1 MLTKFNIPLANTAAA
16 GVLELDELDLEV
28 AQSLR
33 KALSYGGEAV
43 VRVATHLK
51 AVEDATPGGY
61 NVVRALDLLAALQ
74 CGDILREDPVECTVV
89 YTHSEWVG
97 DGYLV
102 HYGGRGGELC
112 VYANGRCYDLHK
124 RATRWSDV
132 DQTEKVTVWCDEE
145 TNAYESDL
153 YDTHGREWNEFDNEW
168 VAA

>member
-1 MLTKFNIPLANTAAA
+1 MLTRFNLPLENEAVA
-16 GVLELDELDLEV
+16 GVLELSDLDLEV

-33 KALSYGGEAV
+33 KALSYGCAAV
-43 VRVATHLK
+43 ERVSKHLK
-51 AVEDATPGGY
+51 AVQDSTDGGY
-61 NVVRALDLLAALQ
+61 EVVRALDLLGALQ

-132 DQTEKVTVWCDEE
+132 DQTVKVTVWCDEE
-145 TNAYESDL
+145 TNAVESDL
-153 YDTHGREWNEFDNEW
+153 HDAQGREWNEFDNEW